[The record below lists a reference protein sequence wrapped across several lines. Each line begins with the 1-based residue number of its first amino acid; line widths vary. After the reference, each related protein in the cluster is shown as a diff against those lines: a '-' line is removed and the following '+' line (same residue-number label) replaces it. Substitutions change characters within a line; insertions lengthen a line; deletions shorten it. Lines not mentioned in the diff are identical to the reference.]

1 MFYMPKSSTF
11 IKALWS
17 ALVALWITAAFE
29 VMKHVLYARVSMS
42 ESHIA
47 TIIFC
52 ALFVFVLSLLSSQSR
67 RTQLKQLHDEQS
79 NFETVVEHLPGLTCI
94 IGTDKKI
101 VRWNSRFQNVLG
113 YSARELS
120 RMVARET
127 IAEDYRELVP
137 QQMGVAWEKG
147 YADMEAAWL
156 TKDGKRIPCYLT
168 GVKILVEN
176 RPCILSVG
184 IDLSIRKRAEEALRK
199 SEESY
204 RRLVANLPDVTWT
217 TDQTGRTTYMSPNVE
232 AMFGYTAEEFCQ
244 GGGEFWFSRIHPADL
259 EHVQQ
264 AFQALFDGNN
274 GFNVEYRIQRK
285 DGRWMWAHDRAIRTH
300 EENGV
305 VFADGV
311 FSNVTERKQ
320 AEEALRKSEE
330 LYRRLLTN
338 LPDVTWT
345 CDIEGRTIYLSPNV
359 EAVFGYS
366 SQEIFQWDAEAW
378 RRHVHP
384 EDVER
389 FSRCYRALFSENRTF
404 DMEYRVLHRDGR
416 WIWVLNRA
424 LRTHRQDGTL
434 FADGVISDI
443 TERKQAE
450 RAASQLASIVDS
462 SSDAII
468 GKSADGTIVSW
479 NPAAVGIF
487 GYSVQEAKGKHISM
501 LIPAER
507 MHEMPDILGKV
518 ARGEPVDRFD
528 SVCLRKDG
536 SRFDVSLAVSPI
548 KDKTGTVL
556 GICTIVLDISLR
568 KQAEREMLR
577 AKEAAEEAAR
587 AKTEFLANISHELR
601 TPMNGIL
608 GMTELALDTEL
619 DAEQREYLLSVQSS
633 GNALLRLIS
642 DLLDF
647 SKADSGRLQL
657 ELTPFNLPETI
668 RQITRPL
675 FFQAQQVG
683 LEISCLVD
691 PAIPE
696 AVLGDP
702 RRLRQVLVN
711 LVGNAIKFTQQGTI
725 AIRARI
731 GSCAGREIEVLF
743 SVRDTGIGIP
753 LEKQAAIFEP
763 FTQNDGTSTRKYGGT
778 GLGLTIS
785 SRLVELMG
793 GKLLVDSSP
802 GQGSTFSFS
811 LKFELADRPVL
822 VIQR

>member
-264 AFQALFDGNN
+264 AFQTLFDGNN
-274 GFNVEYRIQRK
+274 AFNVEYRIQRK

-311 FSNVTERKQ
+311 FSDVTERKQ

-479 NPAAVGIF
+479 NPAAEEIF

-647 SKADSGRLQL
+647 SKTDSGRLQL